1 MRGYG
6 AVGSASVRGQAR
18 SFEAKPQNRIRNG
31 EVPSTVRNAIHND
44 KGKAN

>member
-1 MRGYG
+1 M
-6 AVGSASVRGQAR
+6 AQLVAR
-18 SFEAKPQNRIRNG
+18 LREGEPEALRRKPQNRIRNG